1 MDGRKEKI
9 PELLQVYPDLK
20 EAIVDFCDNNI
31 GNFNL
36 HTLHAYINKCIEIIM
51 NFDSLF
57 NGCDDHDSSD
67 ESSDDGECAMQCRQS
82 VSCSGESLRQKFSNA
97 AKDMTYQRKQKDSK
111 TEKKQD
117 KKLLLKGLI
126 SAPQNNSSLRAITS
140 NDQHDSNVDHPTV
153 RGSRGTIEGYP
164 SETNTLLDV
173 SDTEGQP
180 TTVPSNNESSKERI
194 LKQHSKKVQIIKDRK
209 CIDVSTVH
217 RWLVALGYTY
227 SEQGKCYYADAH
239 EREDV
244 VRYRIKFVGRY
255 LNAYEVYMKR
265 WIQVSL
271 RDLKAVLKGKEIEID
286 MQQIGS
292 EEVKSKKID
301 TYSAVL
307 ARGLTYQD
315 ENGEEMIELHMDTIV
330 DKAFS
335 DIHFLLQ
342 NAVDDDGIYGFNQ
355 SVFRPD
361 KTKKVL
367 ISIGQDECI
376 FKQFLMLKKAWM
388 SKSGRFRV
396 RPKDDGSG
404 MMISAFQSREFSFGF
419 PLFNKYK
426 NKINEF
432 RRGKKYVDKRAANA
446 VFGTDEKKELDED
459 PFIRYFVYGN
469 ADGKEGYW
477 SYDHMILQLEDV
489 LDVLYAIFGVNM
501 TTFFCLITAADT
513 IK

>member
-1 MDGRKEKI
+1 M
-9 PELLQVYPDLK
+9 
-20 EAIVDFCDNNI
+20 
-31 GNFNL
+31 
-36 HTLHAYINKCIEIIM
+36 
-51 NFDSLF
+51 
-57 NGCDDHDSSD
+57 
-67 ESSDDGECAMQCRQS
+67 
-82 VSCSGESLRQKFSNA
+82 
-97 AKDMTYQRKQKDSK
+97 
-111 TEKKQD
+111 
-117 KKLLLKGLI
+117 
-126 SAPQNNSSLRAITS
+126 
-140 NDQHDSNVDHPTV
+140 
-153 RGSRGTIEGYP
+153 
-164 SETNTLLDV
+164 
-173 SDTEGQP
+173 
-180 TTVPSNNESSKERI
+180 
-194 LKQHSKKVQIIKDRK
+194 
-209 CIDVSTVH
+209 
-217 RWLVALGYTY
+217 ALGYTY

-342 NAVDDDGIYGFNQ
+342 NAVDDDGVYGFNQ

-376 FKQFLMLKKAWM
+376 FKQFLVLKKAWM
-388 SKSGRFRV
+388 LKSGRFHV
-396 RPKDDGSG
+396 RPKDDGS

-426 NKINEF
+426 IKSMNSGEVRNMWTKGQQMLSLGQTKKKSWTKILSFDTLYMETLME
-432 RRGKKYVDKRAANA
+432 KRAT
-446 VFGTDEKKELDED
+446 GL
-459 PFIRYFVYGN
+459 
-469 ADGKEGYW
+469 
-477 SYDHMILQLEDV
+477 
-489 LDVLYAIFGVNM
+489 
-501 TTFFCLITAADT
+501 TTT
-513 IK
+513 